1 MALKIFSQEMI
12 IMGLIFAITVL
23 GLFCC
28 AQKTTSK
35 DSSRVLHI
43 HMSDGIDNETCLLPE
58 SELPCQS
65 LGYIAGAVA
74 NATSISRM
82 EIIINSQLELR
93 DMIQFRNKSK
103 VKLTSELSQITV
115 NCSGSTAGLVFQ
127 SIKSLTIEYL
137 TFSHCGVDQEYHNV
151 ERRVRFFRAAIHVI
165 SPTNVM
171 VTNVTLTSSRG
182 AGLAITD
189 VQGGIVN
196 ISNSIFEHN
205 VVPER
210 DLFKYAG
217 GGGIFIRMSRYTRK
231 VNKFIFKN
239 CLFLN
244 NRQSTTGNY
253 TFISAFGGLLP
264 GTGRGGGLE
273 IVLSYRSA
281 FNRIIV
287 SNCTFAGNSA
297 FLGGAL
303 AVICQGFSRAND
315 ILIEDSLFSQ
325 NGCQEGLRSG
335 SGGAMLLGYSFYHKS
350 SPHVSSN
357 NISVSDVTFSENCAE
372 VGGGT
377 TFFSS
382 RSRESNFNN
391 TISFTKCRWI
401 KNIARVGAAIDISPH
416 TADRLSGGLLPTPVF
431 EDCEFVDN
439 SVIFGTQDGNHAF
452 GTGTFFSSLFDITF
466 RSSVKFMNNSGSAFI
481 IVNGVAN
488 FSSCNSTFIN
498 NTGVHGG
505 AIALIGISVMYV
517 GSDSHHAFMGNK
529 ASDRGGAIYSSLIDE
544 HDFTTSRSCFI
555 QHSPYASISKWNVT
569 FTFEGNSAQKH
580 GHSIFSTSLLPCKFG
595 IVRTGQA
602 SFLSSFGNIFH
613 FPNNETAQK
622 DQIATD
628 GARFELTENLSSQFI
643 PGEQRLLDV
652 RLVDDLNQS
661 VETTVAASIVRSED
675 QLEVDDAFSC
685 VSGNVIRL
693 LGDEKE
699 SGNLLLQT
707 VTARKSSILV
717 NVTLAQ
723 CPPGF
728 ILNENECICDTD
740 LYVGFT
746 RCNNSHF
753 HAHIKQGYW
762 TGYVMHD
769 KRDQYT
775 LVTAV
780 CPLGFCN
787 YNGSRD
793 MHLPQ
798 AASPSELDNFMCG
811 TQRTGIL
818 CGKCR
823 AGYTVYYNSPN
834 YVCREAK
841 NCKFGWLFYFLA
853 EIVPVTILFVVVLTF
868 NISFTSGSINGF
880 ILFSQLLN
888 TLFIGGSGII
898 KVPQQISFISLGYR
912 VIYGFFS
919 LNLFNV
925 ETLSFCLW
933 KGATVLDILAIKY
946 VTIAYSLILIFSVI
960 VFMRHCAP
968 RMLGKYIKISVIKS
982 SVIHGLSTFI
992 VVCYVQCI
1000 KVSLNILLPQ
1010 YLNTRGG
1017 GILKPRRV
1025 WLEGEV
1031 AQFSREH
1038 LPYAIPAIL
1047 VLMTVGAIPPL
1058 VLIAYPLLNRV
1069 LAFCGVGESNLMLS
1083 ISRRMPISKLKPFFD
1098 AFQGCFKD
1106 NLRFFAGLYFLYRWV
1121 GLLVYAST
1129 SSLVGFYTIT
1139 EAVLI
1144 FILLIH
1150 AVAHP
1155 YQIWWHNTVD
1165 ALLLANLA
1173 IINGI
1178 TAFEYYYSG
1187 LANDEIKTLNIITV
1201 NASIQL
1207 VLIYLPI
1214 LLYATA
1220 FILIVCYNKCYLPG
1234 LQKARENRENES
1246 HATSSGSRGCRTSEC
1261 IPLEE
1266 FPARLLGDTDVEY
1279 EEFRDTSSDHSI
1291 SAIYN

>member
-1 MALKIFSQEMI
+1 MI
-12 IMGLIFAITVL
+12 VTELVFAITAL
-23 GLFCC
+23 GLFCF
-28 AQKTTSK
+28 AQETTSEN
-35 DSSRVLHI
+35 SSRVLHI
-43 HMSDGIDNETCLLPE
+43 HVSDDGTNNETCLSPE
-58 SELPCQS
+58 SEVPCQS
-65 LGYIAGAVA
+65 LGYIAGVVA
-74 NATSISRM
+74 NENSISHI
-82 EIIINSQLELR
+82 EIIIHSQLELR
-93 DMIQFRNKSK
+93 DMIQFRKKSI
-103 VKLTSELSQITV
+103 VKLTSDLSQIRI
-115 NCSGSTAGLVFQ
+115 NCTGSTAGLVFQ
-127 SIKSLTIEYL
+127 SIQSLTIEYL
-137 TFSHCGVDQEYHNV
+137 TFSHCGVDQEYRYV
-151 ERRVRFFRAAIHVI
+151 EKRVRLFRATIHII
-165 SPTNVM
+165 SPTNVT
-171 VTNVTLTSSRG
+171 VTNVTLSSSSG

-189 VQGGIVN
+189 VQGGVVS
-196 ISNSIFEHN
+196 ISDSIFEHN
-205 VVPER
+205 VVPEQ

-217 GGGIFIRMSRYTRK
+217 GGGIFVRMSRYLGGF
-231 VNKFIFKN
+231 NEFIFKN

-244 NRQSTTGNY
+244 NKQSTTGNY
-253 TFISAFGGLLP
+253 TFITAFGAILP

-273 IVLSYRSA
+273 IVLTSRSA
-281 FNRIIV
+281 FNKVIV
-287 SNCTFAGNSA
+287 SNCTFTGNTA

-303 AVICQGFSRAND
+303 AIICQGLSRTND
-315 ILIEDSLFSQ
+315 VLIEDSLFSQ
-325 NGCQEGLRSG
+325 NGCREGLRSG
-335 SGGAMLLGYSFYHKS
+335 SGGAMLLGYSFYNKKS
-350 SPHVSSN
+350 PQVSGN
-357 NISVSDVTFSENCAE
+357 NISISNVTFSENCAE

-382 RSRESNFNN
+382 RSRESYFNN
-391 TISFTKCRWI
+391 TVSFTKCKWI
-401 KNIARVGAAIDISPH
+401 KNTARVGAAIDISPH
-416 TADRLSGGLLPTPVF
+416 TNDRLSGGLLPTPLF
-431 EDCEFVDN
+431 GDCEFVDN

-466 RSSVKFMNNSGSAFI
+466 RSSVKFVNNSGSAFI
-481 IVNGVAN
+481 IVNGAAN
-488 FSSCNSTFIN
+488 FSSCNTTFVN

-505 AIALIGISVMYV
+505 AIALIGISLMYI
-517 GSDSHHAFMGNK
+517 GSDSHHAFIGNK
-529 ASDRGGAIYSSLIDE
+529 ATDRGGAIYSSLIDE

-555 QHSPYASISKWNVT
+555 QHSPYAPISKWNVT
-569 FTFEGNSAQKH
+569 FTFEGNSAQKY
-580 GHSIFSTSLLPCKFG
+580 GHSIFSTTLLPCILG

-613 FPNNETAQK
+613 FSINKTSQK
-622 DQIATD
+622 NQIATD
-628 GARFELTENLSSQFI
+628 GARFELTNNLSFQFI
-643 PGEQRLLDV
+643 PGEQHLLDV

-661 VETTVAASIVRSED
+661 VETTITASIVRSED
-675 QLEVDDAFSC
+675 RLEVDDAFSC
-685 VSGNVIRL
+685 VSGKVIRL

-707 VTARKSSILV
+707 VTARKSSIFV
-717 NVTLAQ
+717 NVALAQ

-728 ILNENECICDTD
+728 ILSESECICDTHS
-740 LYVGFT
+740 YIGFT
-746 RCNNSHF
+746 RCNSSHF
-753 HAHIKQGYW
+753 HAHLKQGYW
-762 TGYVMHD
+762 TGYVMLD
-769 KRDQYT
+769 KQDQYT

-787 YNGSRD
+787 YNDSQD

-798 AASPSELDNFMCG
+798 AASRSALDKFMCG

-823 AGYTVYYNSPN
+823 AGYTVYYNSPT
-834 YVCREAK
+834 YVCREA
-841 NCKFGWLFYFLA
+841 NYCKFGWLFYFLS
-853 EIVPVTILFVVVLTF
+853 ELVPVTILFVVVLMF

-880 ILFSQLLN
+880 ILFSQLLD
-888 TLFIGGSGII
+888 TLFIDGSGII
-898 KVPQQISFISLGYR
+898 KVPKQISFISLGYR

-925 ETLSFCLW
+925 EPLSFCLW

-946 VTIAYSLILIFSVI
+946 VTIVYSLILISSVI
-960 VFMRHCAP
+960 VFMRHCAS
-968 RMLGKYIKISVIKS
+968 RMLGKYIKISVIRS

-1010 YLNTRGG
+1010 TLTARGG
-1017 GILKPRRV
+1017 GSLQPRRV
-1025 WLEGEV
+1025 WLNGEI

-1047 VLMTVGAIPPL
+1047 VLMTVGAVPPL
-1058 VLIAYPLLNRV
+1058 VLIAYPLLNRL
-1069 LAFCGVGESNLMLS
+1069 LAFCGISESYLMLS
-1083 ISRRMPISKLKPFFD
+1083 ISRKIPISKLKPFFD
-1098 AFQGCFKD
+1098 SFQGCFKD

-1129 SSLVGFYTIT
+1129 SSLSGFYTIT

-1155 YQIWWHNTVD
+1155 YETWWHNTVD

-1178 TAFEYYYSG
+1178 TAFEYYYSSTV
-1187 LANDEIKTLNIITV
+1187 NDKVKTLNIITI

-1214 LLYATA
+1214 LLYTTA

-1234 LQKARENRENES
+1234 LQKARENYENVS
-1246 HATSSGSRGCRTSEC
+1246 HATSRGSRGWSTSEC

-1266 FPARLLGDTDVEY
+1266 FPARLLEDTDIEY
-1279 EEFRDTSSDHSI
+1279 ETFCDTSSTFSQP
-1291 SAIYN
+1291 A